1 MPEPDP
7 ARDERVL
14 RLKTPQDCEQFA
26 LNVADRLPEFAV
38 AARRRAITLHA
49 EAHGAASAP
58 EREALEAVYAY
69 ERALSAKN
77 GRKTRASRTWP
88 MIRKHGILRT
98 IEKTVD
104 RADDP
109 LGYRL
114 LEQLNLQDLAF
125 EAIVLR
131 HPEAFSE
138 AAVERSRERLDA
150 WRDADA

>member
-1 MPEPDP
+1 MAEPDP

-14 RLKTPQDCEQFA
+14 RLNTPQDCEQFA
-26 LNVADRLPEFAV
+26 LNVADRLPGLAV
-38 AARRRAITLHA
+38 AARRRGITLQA

-69 ERALSAKN
+69 ERALSV
-77 GRKTRASRTWP
+77 KTRASRTWP

-138 AAVERSRERLDA
+138 AAVERSRERLEA
-150 WRDADA
+150 WRDSDA